1 MNYNNIKSLKLKVV
15 IVESILLSCI
25 VTGSILELLF
35 KIQTVLPLSYEVLK
49 KYLFY
54 LVDFNFISYNG
65 QKQVYIT
72 EEREL
77 DLLYMIKKE
86 KKMKMV
92 E

>member
-15 IVESILLSCI
+15 IVESILLSYI

-35 KIQTVLPLSYEVLK
+35 KIWTVLPLSYGVLK

-54 LVDFNFISYNG
+54 LVDYNFISYNG

-72 EEREL
+72 EERAL
-77 DLLYMIKKE
+77 DLL
-86 KKMKMV
+86 
-92 E
+92 

>member
-54 LVDFNFISYNG
+54 LVDYNFISYNG

-72 EEREL
+72 EERESWIYYT
-77 DLLYMIKKE
+77 LLKKR
-86 KKMKMV
+86 KR
-92 E
+92 